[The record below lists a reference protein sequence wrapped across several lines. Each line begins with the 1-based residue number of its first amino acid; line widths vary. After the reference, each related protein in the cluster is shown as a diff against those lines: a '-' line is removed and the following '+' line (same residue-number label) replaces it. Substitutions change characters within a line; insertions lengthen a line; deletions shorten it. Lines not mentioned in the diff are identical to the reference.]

1 MVTYT
6 VSMKANQQGV
16 LSLKFVN
23 PESSICLDVRHP
35 VDQGEVR
42 EKIVIDTSELEA
54 VHWQEQADNKKHHHD
69 KPHHFALKWSDGSRG
84 SILVEQQPKNIGV
97 VGGVELPK
105 SGEFVPVLTL
115 QCEHVEPV
123 AFYPLGTEFEVV
135 DSAGV
140 THASVDL
147 STDWNFYDLS
157 SGSAAVMGFQS
168 KIV

>member
-6 VSMKANQQGV
+6 VSMKANQKGV
-16 LSLKFVN
+16 VSLKFVN
-23 PESSICLDVRHP
+23 PDSSICLDVRHP

-42 EKIVIDTSELEA
+42 EKIVIDTSEFEA
-54 VHWQEQADNKKHHHD
+54 VHWQKQEDNKKHHHD

-84 SILVEQQPKNIGV
+84 SILVKQLQPQKNLGL
-97 VGGVELPK
+97 ELPK

-147 STDWNFYDLS
+147 SKDWNFYDLS
-157 SGSAAVMGFQS
+157 SGSAAVTGFQS